1 MLMTGFTLLTMSIF
15 ICGAWIDALSCGQDA
30 INAVRAALPTQEMV
44 AALNARRVERG
55 EPGVRLGVGVATGQ
69 VVAGTIGSPKRMDY
83 TVIGDSVNL
92 VVRLQDLTKTYGED
106 VVIDVLP

>member
-30 INAVRAALPTQEMV
+30 INAVRAALQTQEMI

-83 TVIGDSVNL
+83 TVIGDSVNWSCGC
-92 VVRLQDLTKTYGED
+92 RT
-106 VVIDVLP
+106 